1 MARYFVC
8 NNKENIVETTGGVVK
23 GFSLDGISIFK
34 GIPYAEAKR
43 FHKPQPASWEGVKDC
58 TSFGYV
64 CPLVEM
70 PEPNNELLVPHR
82 YWLMDE
88 NCLNLNLWTPGL
100 DDKKR
105 PVIVWFHGGGFESG
119 SAIEHEAYEGENMAK
134 CADVVSIS
142 VNHRL
147 NVLGY
152 LDFSEFGEEYE
163 DSGNNG
169 TNDMIMSLQW
179 VRDNVAKFGGDPDN
193 VTIFGQSGGGMKVTT
208 LLQTPAADGLFHK
221 GMVMSG
227 VIDPFVMGDSAGSAK
242 EIVEALLD
250 TLGLESVKE
259 LEEVPYDALAA
270 AYLEVKPAFMKAGKN
285 FGGSPHP
292 NDFYAGDPLVT
303 DFREET
309 KNIPLLIGTVFG
321 EFAGFVP
328 TAYDRKALSR
338 DEQVAMLEEK
348 FGAEK
353 AAKLIPVFEKAYPG
367 HPVIDLLQLDWL
379 FRHPTMEYIKKR
391 SALNDCTWSY
401 LFDFE
406 SELDGG
412 TVPWHCADVPFF
424 FHNTC
429 MVPTTWKGDVTEK
442 LEAQMF
448 GAFMNFA
455 RTGDPNGDGT
465 TLPAWPA
472 SSADA
477 EHTMIFCEE
486 THEAPANYDH
496 ELQDAYKDEVGLMMA
511 AEVWGGDNADK
522 IQH

>member
-1 MARYFVC
+1 M
-8 NNKENIVETTGGVVK
+8 
-23 GFSLDGISIFK
+23 S
-34 GIPYAEAKR
+34 
-43 FHKPQPASWEGVKDC
+43 PAG
-58 TSFGYV
+58 
-64 CPLVEM
+64 
-70 PEPNNELLVPHR
+70 
-82 YWLMDE
+82 
-88 NCLNLNLWTPGL
+88 
-100 DDKKR
+100 
-105 PVIVWFHGGGFESG
+105 
-119 SAIEHEAYEGENMAK
+119 
-134 CADVVSIS
+134 
-142 VNHRL
+142 
-147 NVLGY
+147 
-152 LDFSEFGEEYE
+152 
-163 DSGNNG
+163 
-169 TNDMIMSLQW
+169 
-179 VRDNVAKFGGDPDN
+179 
-193 VTIFGQSGGGMKVTT
+193 
-208 LLQTPAADGLFHK
+208 
-221 GMVMSG
+221 
-227 VIDPFVMGDSAGSAK
+227 GSAK
-242 EIVEALLD
+242 TPLLD